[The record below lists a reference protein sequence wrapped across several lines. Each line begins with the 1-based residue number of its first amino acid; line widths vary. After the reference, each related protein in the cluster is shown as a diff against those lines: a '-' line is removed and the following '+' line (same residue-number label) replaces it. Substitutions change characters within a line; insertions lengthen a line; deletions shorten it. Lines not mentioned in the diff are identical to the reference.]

1 MNARVTILTCAALLA
16 SAGVLLSDPIELPLV
31 AAAADQG
38 KPQATVAVSAFRFTG
53 NTVYTGEELGALLQ
67 SAKTN
72 GQTLPQLRELAGTV
86 EAHYRNHGY
95 TNVRVVVPEQEIAGG
110 VVTFQV
116 VEPKV
121 GTVSVNGN
129 RKYSEA
135 FLRKQLRG
143 VESGA
148 VLRSAD
154 LERSLLLL
162 NENPGLK
169 AKASLQ
175 AGPTPGTTDV
185 VVSVEE
191 EARFVTGSTE
201 LNTFGSRYASRE
213 RIAQSVSFGNVSG
226 RGDSLSLGVVTA
238 PSPSDLLFGQL
249 RYDVPL
255 GSNGTRLNLYG
266 LAGDYEVGQEFAVL
280 GMQGNGRSFGVSVVQ
295 PRIKTRNRSLL
306 WELGIDLKNSELELL
321 GQRSSYDKIRSARL
335 GFALDELGPGSNA
348 RNMASV
354 YVHQG
359 LGETLGGMADS
370 DPFTSRLGADNS
382 FTKVAVDLAR
392 VQQLDQRSYL
402 IARLGAQL
410 TDSPLVAGEQFD
422 VGGAD
427 SVRGYPQSELL
438 GDNGLRASLEWR
450 YTPKL
455 GSRPGWLEDFQ
466 TALFL
471 DHGRIAN
478 KNPIPGQPK
487 AESVTGVGI
496 GFRADLADGFFL
508 RADLGYALS
517 EEPSR
522 GGKLQPYFQAIRR
535 Y

>member
-1 MNARVTILTCAALLA
+1 M
-16 SAGVLLSDPIELPLV
+16 
-31 AAAADQG
+31 
-38 KPQATVAVSAFRFTG
+38 
-53 NTVYTGEELGALLQ
+53 LQ
-67 SAKTN
+67 SAKAN
-72 GQTLPQLRELAGTV
+72 GQTLPQLRELAGVV
-86 EAHYRNHGY
+86 ETHYRNNGY
-95 TNVRVVVPEQEIAGG
+95 ANVRVVVPEQEIAGG

-121 GTVSVNGN
+121 GTVSVTGN
-129 RKYSEA
+129 HRYSEA
-135 FLRKQLRG
+135 FLRKRLRG

-148 VLRSAD
+148 VLRSVD

-162 NENPGLK
+162 NDNPGLN

-175 AGPTPGTTDV
+175 VGATPGTTDV

-191 EARFVTGSTE
+191 QPKSVTGSTE
-201 LNTFGSRYASRE
+201 FNTFGSRYASRE

-226 RGDSLSLGVVTA
+226 SGDSLSLGVVTA
-238 PSPSDLLFGQL
+238 PSPSSLLFGQL

-306 WELGIDLKNSELELL
+306 WELGLDLKNSELELL

-335 GFALDELGPGSNA
+335 GFALDELRPGTNA

-354 YVHQG
+354 YLHQG
-359 LGETLGGMADS
+359 LGENLGGMTDG
-370 DPFTSRLGADNS
+370 DPFASRSGADNS
-382 FTKVAVDLAR
+382 FSKVVVDLAR

-402 IARLGAQL
+402 IAKLGGQL

-422 VGGAD
+422 IGGAD
-427 SVRGYPQSELL
+427 SVRGYPQSEFL
-438 GDNGLRASLEWR
+438 GDSGLRASLEWR
-450 YTPKL
+450 HSPGVGNYF
-455 GSRPGWLEDFQ
+455 GWLRDFQ

-471 DHGRIAN
+471 DYGLIAN
-478 KNPIPGQPK
+478 KSPLPGQPK
-487 AESVTGVGI
+487 AESVSGVGI
-496 GFRADLADGFFL
+496 GFRADLTNGFFL

-517 EEPSR
+517 KAPAN